1 MSTAAPETGPQAAE
15 SIAGVPNGPDGRAGA
30 ADAGFNWA
38 AAIWAMILV
47 PVASIFLAG
56 LYLEA
61 REQRQAAGMRIFVLG
76 VESGAAE
83 IAYQALLASGGDDRA
98 FDRLADL
105 AARTGRDVSSL
116 DPRAW
121 ERYGSR
127 ATAALGAMAGDWSR
141 LGPLVEV
148 LAAGRGVIRSTLAQA
163 DAVKRLV
170 PELAVRADRQAGRL
184 IRGGASPELVGQGTR
199 QRFLALRI
207 GSDVDRFVAGGAGW
221 RRAAARMQD
230 DVHRFGQIN
239 DDLRGRGDVAVAGE
253 AAGMDPAYRQ
263 LVSGVAGIAGNAVDY
278 IAMLDAAARIGGL
291 TASLRNQAARAIRE
305 LDGGPRR
312 PEWMRDLPWMLASA
326 GLVGLIGLIWSLVA
340 YARRRQAAGALPEG
354 RSKGAVARL
363 LDGWDSLARG
373 DLTVEPAADDEVPG
387 VVADAM
393 NAAIGELRSRIGA
406 IRSLSREA
414 AAATGHADRLV
425 NEMLA
430 GHGAR
435 TEGIVNAARDIER
448 ISEAADRIS
457 QSAVRS
463 SKHAKALDR
472 SAREGAAALRGSVG
486 GMNAAGGRVPDTGE
500 RLKRLAEGARQVDGI
515 DSLVREVA
523 EQANVLSLNASIQAA
538 KAGEEGRGFL
548 VIADEAKHLAEC
560 AEEVSGSIT
569 GTARAIRRD
578 AENALRSM
586 ETAAG
591 EVTAGAG
598 ASGRAEQALDGTE
611 RSVRELLAAV
621 EILATQAAEESGVAD
636 RVSRDMQDLR
646 RTAEQS
652 DIDVSQVAASL
663 GQARGSLERLD
674 EAVSGFRLP
683 E

>member
-1 MSTAAPETGPQAAE
+1 MNTAAPETGPQNEE
-15 SIAGVPNGPDGRAGA
+15 SIAGVPDAPAGRAGA

-38 AAIWAMILV
+38 AVVWAMILV
-47 PVASIFLAG
+47 PVASIFLAD
-56 LYLEA
+56 LYLES
-61 REQRQAAGMRIFVLG
+61 REERQAAGMRISVLG
-76 VESGAAE
+76 VESGAGE

-98 FDRLADL
+98 FDRLTDL
-105 AARTGRDVSSL
+105 GARTGRHVSSL

-127 ATAALGAMAGDWSR
+127 ATAALGAMAGGWAR

-163 DAVKRLV
+163 DAVQRLV
-170 PELAVRADRQAGRL
+170 PELAVRADRQTGRL
-184 IRGGASPELVGQGTR
+184 IRDGASPELVGQGTR

-207 GSDVDRFVAGGAGW
+207 GADVETFVAGGAGW

-239 DDLRGRGDVAVAGE
+239 DDLRGRGGVAVAGE

-263 LVSGVAGIAGNAVDY
+263 LVSGVAGISGNAVEY

-291 TASLRNQAARAIRE
+291 SASLRNQATRAIRE
-305 LDGGPRR
+305 LDEGPGR

-340 YARRRQAAGALPEG
+340 HARRRQAAGALPEG
-354 RSKGAVARL
+354 RSKGVVARL
-363 LDGWDSLARG
+363 LDGWDRLARG
-373 DLTVEPAADDEVPG
+373 DLTVESAADDEVPG

-393 NAAIGELRSRIGA
+393 NAAIGELRSRVGA

-435 TEGIVNAARDIER
+435 TEGIVNAARDIGR
-448 ISEAADRIS
+448 ISEAADRMS

-463 SKHAKALDR
+463 SKRAKALER
-472 SAREGAAALRGSVG
+472 SAREGAAALRDSVG
-486 GMNAAGGRVPDTGE
+486 GMGAVGSRIPDTREG
-500 RLKRLAEGARQVDGI
+500 LKRLAEGVRQVTGI
-515 DSLVREVA
+515 VSLVRDVA
-523 EQANVLSLNASIQAA
+523 EQATVLSLNASIQAA
-538 KAGEEGRGFL
+538 KAGEEGRGL
-548 VIADEAKHLAEC
+548 VVIADEAKRLAEC
-560 AEEVSGSIT
+560 AEEVSGGIT

-578 AENALRSM
+578 VETALRSM
-586 ETAAG
+586 ESTAG
-591 EVTAGAG
+591 EVAAGAG
-598 ASGRAEQALDGTE
+598 ASGRAEQALDGIE
-611 RSVRELLAAV
+611 RNVRELLAAV
-621 EILATQAAEESGVAD
+621 EALATEAAEESGAAD
-636 RVSRDMQDLR
+636 RVSRNMQDLR
-646 RTAEQS
+646 QTAEQA
-652 DIDVSQVAASL
+652 DLDASQVAASL

-674 EAVSGFRLP
+674 GAVSGFRLP
-683 E
+683 D